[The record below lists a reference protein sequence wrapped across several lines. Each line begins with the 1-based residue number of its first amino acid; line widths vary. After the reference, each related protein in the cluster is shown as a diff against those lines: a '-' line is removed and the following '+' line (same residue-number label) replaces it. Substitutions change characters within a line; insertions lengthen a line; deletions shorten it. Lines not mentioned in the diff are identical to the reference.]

1 MYGLYACAMVLCYI
15 LYATNALSWLDSV
28 FNYFCAGLGVVAY
41 LKLHVEAFVVFYELV
56 YFNKSSNW
64 LSFNKIIPHACAAWR
79 ADFVKP
85 AFETTTP

>member
-1 MYGLYACAMVLCYI
+1 MKSRLLYYVMCATI
-15 LYATNALSWLDSV
+15 ALSWPDSV
-28 FNYFCAGLGVVAY
+28 FYCFCAGTCVAAC
-41 LKLHVEAFVVFYELV
+41 LKPHVEAFVAFYELV